1 MGLGIGPRTFPTW
14 GRHSTTEFHPLCSRL
29 MDFKITIARGWCL
42 FFRFPWWLLVEVLLC
57 YWNRSDCSQ
66 RQVATFCTSCT
77 GSEST
82 VMITGMVAPLSS
94 NFCYSSRFYS
104 LDRFLNIRT
113 KGLGVLWT
121 SCFVFWDVCS
131 ELLCFHPVALQS
143 LKQNAQACPC
153 ISPLGDGLP
162 SISSGPEGVLSSSI
176 TQTIFWHTLW
186 TCICTR
192 FCVFWRCQDPTS
204 SGRIS
209 SGIHSASLR
218 KELFRIGFRLV
229 SSSFCSFVLYFE
241 WQLCTCQML
250 QSLICWHILI

>member
-1 MGLGIGPRTFPTW
+1 MGLGIGPRAFPTW
-14 GRHSTTEFHPLCSRL
+14 GRHSTTELHPLCSRL
-29 MDFKITIARGWCL
+29 MDFKITTARRWCL

-113 KGLGVLWT
+113 KGPGVLWT

-131 ELLCFHPVALQS
+131 EILCFLPVALQS

-162 SISSGPEGVLSSSI
+162 SISSGPEGVLSIQLHRPSFGTHSGLASARG
-176 TQTIFWHTLW
+176 F
-186 TCICTR
+186 
-192 FCVFWRCQDPTS
+192 VF
-204 SGRIS
+204 SGGV
-209 SGIHSASLR
+209 GILPLQA
-218 KELFRIGFRLV
+218 GFPQA
-229 SSSFCSFVLYFE
+229 FI
-241 WQLCTCQML
+241 QLL
-250 QSLICWHILI
+250 